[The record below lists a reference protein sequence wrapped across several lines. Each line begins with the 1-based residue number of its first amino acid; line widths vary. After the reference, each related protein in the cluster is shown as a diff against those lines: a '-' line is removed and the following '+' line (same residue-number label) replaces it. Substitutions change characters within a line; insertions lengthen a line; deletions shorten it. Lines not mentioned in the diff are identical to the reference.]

1 MAKKIKR
8 PGGGLDMT
16 LKPLDDRVVIEPIE
30 AEEKTPGGIVL
41 PDTAKEKP
49 MRGKVV
55 AAGPGKVL
63 ENGKRAEM
71 SVKKGDE
78 VIYGKYS
85 GTEVKVKG
93 KEYVIVREGDLL
105 AKVE

>member
-1 MAKKIKR
+1 MAI
-8 PGGGLDMT
+8 
-16 LKPLDDRVVIEPIE
+16 KPLDDRVLIEPIE

-55 AAGPGKVL
+55 ATGPGPLL
-63 ENGKRAEM
+63 ETGKRGEM
-71 SVKKGDE
+71 TVKKGDE
-78 VIYGKYS
+78 VIYGKYA

-93 KEYVIVREGDLL
+93 KEYVIIRASELL
-105 AKVE
+105 AKVQ

>member
-1 MAKKIKR
+1 MAI
-8 PGGGLDMT
+8 
-16 LKPLDDRVVIEPIE
+16 KPLDDRVLIEPVE

-49 MRGKVV
+49 MRGKIV
-55 AAGPGKVL
+55 ATGPGKLL
-63 ENGKRAEM
+63 ETGKRPEM
-71 SVKKGDE
+71 TVKKGDQ

-93 KEYVIVREGDLL
+93 KEYIIVRESELL

>member
-1 MAKKIKR
+1 
-8 PGGGLDMT
+8 MT

>member
-1 MAKKIKR
+1 MAI
-8 PGGGLDMT
+8 
-16 LKPLDDRVVIEPIE
+16 KPLDDRVLIEPVE

-49 MRGKVV
+49 MRGKIV
-55 AAGPGKVL
+55 ATGPGKLL
-63 ENGKRAEM
+63 ETGKRSEM
-71 SVKKGDE
+71 TVKKGDQ

-93 KEYVIVREGDLL
+93 KEYIIVRESELL

>member
-1 MAKKIKR
+1 MAI
-8 PGGGLDMT
+8 
-16 LKPLDDRVVIEPIE
+16 KPLDERVVIEPLE
-30 AEEKTPGGIVL
+30 AEEKTTGGIIL
-41 PDTAKEKP
+41 PDNAREKP
-49 MRGKVV
+49 MRGEIV
-55 AAGPGKVL
+55 ATGPGKLL

-78 VIYGKYS
+78 VIYGKYA

-93 KEYVIVREGDLL
+93 KEYVIIRESELL

>member
-1 MAKKIKR
+1 MAIK
-8 PGGGLDMT
+8 PM
-16 LKPLDDRVVIEPIE
+16 DDRVLIQPVE
-30 AEEKTPGGIVL
+30 AEEKTAGGIVL

-49 MRGKVV
+49 MRGKIV
-55 AAGPGKVL
+55 ATGPGKLL
-63 ENGKRAEM
+63 EDGKRAKVA
-71 SVKKGDE
+71 VKKGDV

-93 KEYVIVREGDLL
+93 KDYIIVRESELL

>member
-1 MAKKIKR
+1 MN
-8 PGGGLDMT
+8 
-16 LKPLDDRVVIEPIE
+16 LKPLDDRVVIEPLE

-55 AAGPGKVL
+55 ATGPGKML
-63 ENGKRAEM
+63 EDGKRADM
-71 SVKKGDE
+71 GVKKGDE

-85 GTEVKVKG
+85 GTEIKIKG

-105 AKVE
+105 AKVG

>member
-1 MAKKIKR
+1 MAI
-8 PGGGLDMT
+8 
-16 LKPLDDRVVIEPIE
+16 KPLDDRVVVEPIE
-30 AEEKTPGGIVL
+30 AEEKTAGGIVL

-49 MRGKVV
+49 MRGKIV
-55 AAGPGKVL
+55 AAGPGKML
-63 ENGKRAEM
+63 DNGKRGEM

-93 KEYVIVREGDLL
+93 KELVIIRESELL
-105 AKVE
+105 AKVEG

>member
-1 MAKKIKR
+1 MAI
-8 PGGGLDMT
+8 
-16 LKPLDDRVVIEPIE
+16 KPLDERVVIEPIE
-30 AEEKTPGGIVL
+30 AEEKTAGGIVL

-49 MRGKVV
+49 MRGKIV
-55 AAGPGKVL
+55 ATGPGKLL
-63 ENGKRAEM
+63 ENGERAEM

-78 VIYGKYS
+78 VIYGKYA

-93 KEYVIVREGDLL
+93 KEYVIIRESELL